1 LSSNFANVYYKEFN
15 KLKKAH
21 NLNTINKFKKF
32 KDTFANNKN
41 IAYCKIFKSLKST
54 NNNSKD
60 LIKINNNKEKI
71 R

>member
-1 LSSNFANVYYKEFN
+1 M
-15 KLKKAH
+15 KKAY

-41 IAYCKIFKSLKST
+41 VANCKISNSSKSI
-54 NNNSKD
+54 NNSFKD
-60 LIKINNNKEKI
+60 LIKINNNKAKI